1 MEASEKGRDASRS
14 KDSLAQKE
22 WEVAFNFVNVT
33 AGNKTEAYLKY
44 YRDHNIPLPEYPAPQ
59 ANKFFKRAKTQ
70 KLVEQFREENRAAF
84 GYIRDENIAMLRD
97 IASTEANRKPDRI
110 AAMKELNS
118 MCGFNQQNINVDSK
132 TITIAFEEDEQPKA
146 SN

>member
-1 MEASEKGRDASRS
+1 MAEAKEIGRDASRS

-22 WEVAFNFVNVT
+22 YEVAFNFVNIT

-59 ANKFFKRAKTQ
+59 ASKFFNRAKTQ

-84 GYIRDENIAMLRD
+84 SHIRDENIAMLRD
-97 IASTEANRKPDRI
+97 IASTESNRKPDRI
-110 AAMKELNS
+110 AAMKELNL

-132 TITIAFEEDEQPKA
+132 TIEVNIVE
-146 SN
+146 